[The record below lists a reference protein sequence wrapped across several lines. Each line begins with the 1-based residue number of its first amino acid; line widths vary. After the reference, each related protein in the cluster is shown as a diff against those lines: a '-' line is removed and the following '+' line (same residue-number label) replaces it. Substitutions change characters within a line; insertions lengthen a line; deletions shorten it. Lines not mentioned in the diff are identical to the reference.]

1 MRREA
6 SIPKMSADAGD
17 KEWARRL
24 RRIYLAGERLKPAQI
39 AMASAALD
47 EVWSGGRC
55 APRVSEEA

>member
-6 SIPKMSADAGD
+6 SIPRMSADAGD
-17 KEWARRL
+17 KEWAKRL
-24 RRIYLAGERLKPAQI
+24 RQMYLGGERLKPAQI